1 MKTSK
6 SVLEKKAGVPDP
18 LARDLSDLLQNGEWT
33 RVEYEPRPK
42 NKTITLRMSQELLE
56 AVKDRASKNGLDY
69 QKWIRIVLERLV
81 A

>member
-6 SVLEKKAGVPDP
+6 RALKKKSDTLDP
-18 LARDLSDLLQNGEWT
+18 LAGDLSDLLQNGNWT
-33 RVEYEPRPK
+33 RVKYELRPK
-42 NKTITLRMSQELLE
+42 NKTITLRVSEELLE
-56 AVKDRASKNGLDY
+56 AVKDKANENGLDY